1 MNVWA
6 GTAGAVSAG
15 AVSAGAV
22 SAGAARW
29 PLAGFAWLPGSP
41 TGGHH
46 LKRRKIRTQEL
57 RENVHVVCGQSP
69 HFVPHYQ

>member
-1 MNVWA
+1 M
-6 GTAGAVSAG
+6 VSWPCPSAPSLLLSLGAG

-46 LKRRKIRTQEL
+46 LKRRKIRTHEL
-57 RENVHVVCGQSP
+57 RENVSLFGPAVRR
-69 HFVPHYQ
+69 